1 MEINRQAHSWCV
13 EDPITDHHEEIEQQ
27 DDFSDLLTT

>member
-1 MEINRQAHSWCV
+1 MENNRQAHNWCV
-13 EDPITDHHEEIEQQ
+13 DNLITDHHKEIEQK

>member
-1 MEINRQAHSWCV
+1 MEINRQTHNWCV
-13 EDPITDHHEEIEQQ
+13 DNLITDHHKEIEQQ

>member
-1 MEINRQAHSWCV
+1 MEIDRQAHSRCMK
-13 EDPITDHHEEIEQQ
+13 DPITDHHKEIEQK